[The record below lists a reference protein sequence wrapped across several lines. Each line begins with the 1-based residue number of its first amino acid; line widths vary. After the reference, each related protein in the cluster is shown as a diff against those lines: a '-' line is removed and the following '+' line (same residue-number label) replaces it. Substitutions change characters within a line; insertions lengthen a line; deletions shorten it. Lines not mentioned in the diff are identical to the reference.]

1 MIFKDELKHAIKE
14 YFKSKVSEQVNAWD
28 LVDISVGIQKIIDD
42 LDSNP
47 WNPVEESVPVDDKY
61 VLLSFENYSGID
73 IGRYVEDENGGAF
86 YPGDDDESYVSYGI
100 FVNAWMELP
109 ERYRRK
115 QEKEKGY

>member
-1 MIFKDELKHAIKE
+1 MIFKDELKNAVKE
-14 YFKSKVSEQVNAWD
+14 YFKS
-28 LVDISVGIQKIIDD
+28 LVDKELDVWDMLSINSDLQRIIDD
-42 LDSNP
+42 LDSHM
-47 WNPVEESVPVDDKY
+47 WNPVEESVPVDEKY

-109 ERYRRK
+109 ERY
-115 QEKEKGY
+115 KEKDEC